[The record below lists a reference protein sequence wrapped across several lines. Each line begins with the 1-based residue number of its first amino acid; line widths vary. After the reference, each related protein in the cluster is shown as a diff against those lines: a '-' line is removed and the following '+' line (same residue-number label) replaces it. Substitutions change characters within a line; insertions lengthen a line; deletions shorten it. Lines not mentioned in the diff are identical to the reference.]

1 MRSELT
7 MLLSPYRAEAGPS
20 LAPPA
25 TSKARYLRDRFNV
38 IKQVI
43 LRNEHFS
50 PPTLVGQER
59 QDYMKVCGPSQAYP
73 RAFANFPL
81 SRQQLTSIKNLL
93 GRQGGHFLIFGLL
106 TRMEDG
112 ALYLE
117 DLDDKVELD
126 LSEAV
131 SALSLQFH
139 SSAADPCLRRRP
151 SPVFSPK
158 APSSSLMETTPSTPS
173 SR

>member
-1 MRSELT
+1 
-7 MLLSPYRAEAGPS
+7 MLSSHCRAEAGPS

-59 QDYMKVCGPSQAYP
+59 QDYMKVREVFRPHLATLLIDFHP
-73 RAFANFPL
+73 H
-81 SRQQLTSIKNLL
+81 QLTSIKNLL

-131 SALSLQFH
+131 RTPRSISRF
-139 SSAADPCLRRRP
+139 SS
-151 SPVFSPK
+151 
-158 APSSSLMETTPSTPS
+158 
-173 SR
+173 